1 MKNLTQLLFTLFC
14 LCLPAMLQAQDR
26 DDSKYLAGA
35 VPEVDGKV
43 VFTKE
48 FSIPGMSQD
57 EIYERLLGW
66 MDARLKENE
75 NTSRV
80 VFSDKEKGQI
90 VGIGDEWIVFSS
102 TALSLDR
109 TKILYQL
116 TVTCQPEKSVLEVE
130 KIRFNYREGK
140 EKYTAEEWIVDK
152 YALNK
157 AKTKLVRGLAKWR
170 RKTVDFVDDLC
181 LGAAEALSATTAK
194 ALVEEKKEEKKEV
207 KAVVNSGPTV
217 ITPKKQV
224 TVEPAQAAEKAS
236 EGIVKDAQVIEVPQ
250 VKKPA
255 ALVPAQKSQQQEYKT
270 IAPEQLSAD
279 AIQTGAGKLVIV
291 IGQEPFNMTMMTA
304 NSGGSLGKV
313 NGKPVVFSILSPD
326 QPYEQMAMS
335 GFVDVSA
342 DAYYAKAVA
351 WAVEEGI
358 VSGTSATTFNPDAV
372 CTRAQSVA
380 FLYRAFG
387 EKVNKAAGFSD
398 VSADAYYADA
408 VAWAVEN
415 GVASGIGGGLF
426 APDQNCARGQ
436 IVAFLYRAYQN
447 K

>member
-1 MKNLTQLLFTLFC
+1 MKNLTQLLFSLFC

-26 DDSKYLAGA
+26 DNSKYLAGA
-35 VPEVDGKV
+35 VPEMDGKV

-66 MDARLKENE
+66 MDARLKKNE
-75 NTSRV
+75 NNSRV

-90 VGIGDEWIVFSS
+90 VGTGDEWIVFSS

-194 ALVEEKKEEKKEV
+194 VPVEEKKEEKQEEKIEIKTV
-207 KAVVNSGPTV
+207 INSGPTV

-224 TVEPAQAAEKAS
+224 TVESAQATEKAS
-236 EGIVKDAQVIEVPQ
+236 EGIVGNAQVIEVPQ

-255 ALVPAQKSQQQEYKT
+255 ALVSTPKSQQQEYKT
-270 IAPEQLSAD
+270 IAPEQVSAD

-326 QPYEQMAMS
+326 QPYEQMEKAESYTIRFYPTGQTEPTVILECKKLPSPATMEGMPRTYVGEILKAM
-335 GFVDVSA
+335 V
-342 DAYYAKAVA
+342 K
-351 WAVEEGI
+351 
-358 VSGTSATTFNPDAV
+358 
-372 CTRAQSVA
+372 
-380 FLYRAFG
+380 
-387 EKVNKAAGFSD
+387 
-398 VSADAYYADA
+398 
-408 VAWAVEN
+408 
-415 GVASGIGGGLF
+415 
-426 APDQNCARGQ
+426 
-436 IVAFLYRAYQN
+436 
-447 K
+447 

>member
-75 NTSRV
+75 NNSRV

-194 ALVEEKKEEKKEV
+194 APVEEKKEV
-207 KAVVNSGPTV
+207 KISLFEKEFE
-217 ITPKKQV
+217 KKALIDALKSIG
-224 TVEPAQAAEKAS
+224 AQASGNMKEETLLSKVS
-236 EGIVKDAQVIEVPQ
+236 ELDEESTAKLKEALGIEA
-250 VKKPA
+250 
-255 ALVPAQKSQQQEYKT
+255 
-270 IAPEQLSAD
+270 
-279 AIQTGAGKLVIV
+279 
-291 IGQEPFNMTMMTA
+291 
-304 NSGGSLGKV
+304 
-313 NGKPVVFSILSPD
+313 
-326 QPYEQMAMS
+326 
-335 GFVDVSA
+335 
-342 DAYYAKAVA
+342 
-351 WAVEEGI
+351 
-358 VSGTSATTFNPDAV
+358 
-372 CTRAQSVA
+372 
-380 FLYRAFG
+380 
-387 EKVNKAAGFSD
+387 
-398 VSADAYYADA
+398 
-408 VAWAVEN
+408 
-415 GVASGIGGGLF
+415 
-426 APDQNCARGQ
+426 
-436 IVAFLYRAYQN
+436 
-447 K
+447 

>member
-14 LCLPAMLQAQDR
+14 LCLPAMLQAQDK

-194 ALVEEKKEEKKEV
+194 APVEEKKEEKKKPSGSFSEV
-207 KAVVNSGPTV
+207 WEKRGQETDAANDFRKKIEMEITEARPGYAVGEIVLKPWHMNILGIVHGGVLYSLADTVGGTAAMTGRDYAVPTV
-217 ITPKKQV
+217 D
-224 TVEPAQAAEKAS
+224 
-236 EGIVKDAQVIEVPQ
+236 G
-250 VKKPA
+250 
-255 ALVPAQKSQQQEYKT
+255 T
-270 IAPEQLSAD
+270 IHYLK
-279 AIQTGAGKLVIV
+279 AGKNTSKI
-291 IGQEPFNMTMMTA
+291 IARAQEIQ
-304 NSGGSLGKV
+304 NSYA
-313 NGKPVVFSILSPD
+313 FSVCECKIYDDKETLL
-326 QPYEQMAMS
+326 
-335 GFVDVSA
+335 
-342 DAYYAKAVA
+342 
-351 WAVEEGI
+351 
-358 VSGTSATTFNPDAV
+358 TSATMT
-372 CTRAQSVA
+372 
-380 FLYRAFG
+380 
-387 EKVNKAAGFSD
+387 
-398 VSADAYYADA
+398 YYH
-408 VAWAVEN
+408 
-415 GVASGIGGGLF
+415 L
-426 APDQNCARGQ
+426 RK
-436 IVAFLYRAYQN
+436 R
-447 K
+447 

>member
-14 LCLPAMLQAQDR
+14 LCLPAVLHAQDK

-57 EIYERLLGW
+57 EIYERLLNW
-66 MDARLKENE
+66 MDARLEKNE

-90 VGIGDEWIVFSS
+90 VGVGDEWIVFSS

-109 TKILYQL
+109 TQILYQL
-116 TVTCQPEKSVLEVE
+116 TITCQPEKSVLEVE

-140 EKYTAEEWIVDK
+140 EKYNAEEWIVDK

-157 AKTKLVRGLAKWR
+157 TKTKLVRGLAKWR

-181 LGAAEALSATTAK
+181 LGAAEALSATTVK
-194 ALVEEKKEEKKEV
+194 APVEEKKEEQKEV

-217 ITPKKQV
+217 ITQKKQV
-224 TVEPAQAAEKAS
+224 TVEPAKAAEKES
-236 EGIVKDAQVIEVPQ
+236 EGIVNNAQVIEVPQ

-255 ALVPAQKSQQQEYKT
+255 ALVAPDQKNQQEEYRT
-270 IAPEQLSAD
+270 VAPDQLPSEV
-279 AIQTGAGKLVIV
+279 IQTGAGKLVIV

-326 QPYEQMAMS
+326 QPYEQMEKAESYTIRFYPTGQTEPTVILECKKLPSPATMEGMPRTYVGEILKAM
-335 GFVDVSA
+335 V
-342 DAYYAKAVA
+342 K
-351 WAVEEGI
+351 
-358 VSGTSATTFNPDAV
+358 
-372 CTRAQSVA
+372 
-380 FLYRAFG
+380 
-387 EKVNKAAGFSD
+387 
-398 VSADAYYADA
+398 
-408 VAWAVEN
+408 
-415 GVASGIGGGLF
+415 
-426 APDQNCARGQ
+426 
-436 IVAFLYRAYQN
+436 
-447 K
+447 

>member
-1 MKNLTQLLFTLFC
+1 MKNLTQLLFSLFC

-26 DDSKYLAGA
+26 DNSKYLAGA
-35 VPEVDGKV
+35 VPEMDGKV

-66 MDARLKENE
+66 MDARLKKNE

-90 VGIGDEWIVFSS
+90 VGTGDEWIVFSS

-194 ALVEEKKEEKKEV
+194 VPVEEKKEEKQEEKIEIKTV
-207 KAVVNSGPTV
+207 INSGPTV

-224 TVEPAQAAEKAS
+224 TVESAQATEKAS
-236 EGIVKDAQVIEVPQ
+236 EGIVGNAQVIEVPQ

-255 ALVPAQKSQQQEYKT
+255 ALVPTPKSQQQEYKT
-270 IAPEQLSAD
+270 IAPEQVSAD

-326 QPYEQMAMS
+326 QPYEQMEKAESYTIRFYPTGQTEPTVILECKKLPSPATMEGMPRTYVGEILKAM
-335 GFVDVSA
+335 V
-342 DAYYAKAVA
+342 K
-351 WAVEEGI
+351 
-358 VSGTSATTFNPDAV
+358 
-372 CTRAQSVA
+372 
-380 FLYRAFG
+380 
-387 EKVNKAAGFSD
+387 
-398 VSADAYYADA
+398 
-408 VAWAVEN
+408 
-415 GVASGIGGGLF
+415 
-426 APDQNCARGQ
+426 
-436 IVAFLYRAYQN
+436 
-447 K
+447 